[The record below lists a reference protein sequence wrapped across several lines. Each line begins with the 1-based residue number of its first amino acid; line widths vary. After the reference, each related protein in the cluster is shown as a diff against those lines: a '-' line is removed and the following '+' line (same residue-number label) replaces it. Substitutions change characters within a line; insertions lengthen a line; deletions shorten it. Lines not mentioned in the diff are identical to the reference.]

1 MKKIKTMK
9 FYLMAV
15 MIAMLTVVSCQED
28 DSIDGTNP
36 LTAVAGEDQQV
47 ALGETILL
55 DGSESEDEEEEEFSY
70 QWNIKSKPSG
80 SQATISNSTTATPDF
95 VADKVGNYVIELVI
109 RKGNWVSKDEVLI
122 VVSEVVGTETVIIS
136 EDIVADMVMEDV
148 FPEDWTKIDYLITKP
163 IKLEAKL
170 TIKPGVK
177 VVFAEDAALTV
188 TTNGTFISEGGD
200 QEQSRIYLTSEAE
213 TPGNWVGIYFQSN
226 NAINKMTNTSLAY
239 AGGDNNLYNSNSG
252 LWMDGNSQLS
262 IENSFFDNN
271 KGTAIY
277 LTPEANLISFKS
289 NQLTGLE
296 GGGNV
301 LALPAPQVEKIA
313 YGNQFFNGGISV
325 TTSYLE
331 SGNDIIWESYFYTLL
346 EGLKIINGTG
356 LNLMAYTEISVAQD
370 KQIAILN
377 GGYLNAIGLHG
388 SPVKFQGVEQLEAGY
403 WKGIF
408 IEHSNDNPSMFEYV
422 SVRNAGSSPLAGNQP
437 ASIHIGAYGLALID
451 NSTIGL
457 GAGDGV
463 EATSEG
469 ARILSFNEN
478 YIRYHDGYPMA
489 VSTKNVAVIDY
500 YTSFNFNGINKV
512 RVDGNYSIANDSE
525 TVWKG
530 FYQPDVTYHVKG
542 LGKDLVVWSGLKLEP
557 GVKIEMENDSRIVVE
572 NANGREGYLYAKGT
586 TTDHIIVRNVNG
598 LAGSWYG
605 ITFSNTSQN
614 NYLEFAEVLHGGKP
628 VDNSFSAN
636 IVVDNS
642 PEGKLTIVNSTVGYS
657 GQHGISVLN
666 EKRSN
671 LNDINVTY
679 IAIPGDTVYA
689 W

>member
-1 MKKIKTMK
+1 MK

-15 MIAMLTVVSCQED
+15 MIAMFTVVSCQED
-28 DSIDGTNP
+28 DSIDRTNP

-70 QWNIKSKPSG
+70 QWNMKSKPSG
-80 SQATISNSTTATPDF
+80 SQATITNSTTVTPEF

-109 RKGNWVSKDEVLI
+109 RKGNWVSKDEVQI

-136 EDIVADMVMEDV
+136 EDILTDMVMEDV

-163 IKLEAKL
+163 IKLQAKL

-177 VVFAEDAALTV
+177 VIFSENAALTV
-188 TTNGTFISEGGD
+188 TASGAFITEGGD

-226 NAINKMTNTSLAY
+226 NPINKIINTSLEY
-239 AGGDNNLYNSNSG
+239 AGGDNALFSSNSG
-252 LWMDGNSQLS
+252 LWMDSNSQIS
-262 IENSFFDNN
+262 IENSYFTNN

-277 LTPEANLISFKS
+277 LSPEASLISFKG
-289 NQLTGLE
+289 NVITGLE
-296 GGGNV
+296 GEEHV

-313 YGNQFFNGGISV
+313 YNNQFFNGDIAV
-325 TTSYLE
+325 TTTYLD
-331 SGNDIIWESYFYTLL
+331 SGNEITWESNFYTLL

-356 LNLMAYTEISVAQD
+356 LNLMAYTEISIEQD

-388 SPVKFQGVEQLEAGY
+388 NPVKFHGTDQLEAGY

-408 IEHSNDNPSMFEYV
+408 IEHSNDNPSVFEYV

-437 ASIHIGAYGLALID
+437 ASIHIGAYGLALMD
-451 NSTIGL
+451 NSSIGL
-457 GAGDGV
+457 GAGDGI

-469 ARILSFNEN
+469 ATILSFNEN
-478 YIRYHDGYPMA
+478 YIRYHDGYAMA

-500 YTSFNFNGINKV
+500 YTRFNFNGFNKV
-512 RVDGNYSIANDSE
+512 RVDGNYPIANDEE

-557 GVKIEMENDSRIVVE
+557 GVKIEMENEARIVVE
-572 NANGREGYLYAKGT
+572 SANGREGYLYGKGT
-586 TTDHIIVRNVNG
+586 TTDHVIFRNING
-598 LAGSWYG
+598 LVGSWYG

-614 NYLEFAEVLHGGKP
+614 NYLEFAEILHGGKT

-636 IVVDNS
+636 ITVDNS

-679 IAIPGDTVYA
+679 VGIPEDTVYA